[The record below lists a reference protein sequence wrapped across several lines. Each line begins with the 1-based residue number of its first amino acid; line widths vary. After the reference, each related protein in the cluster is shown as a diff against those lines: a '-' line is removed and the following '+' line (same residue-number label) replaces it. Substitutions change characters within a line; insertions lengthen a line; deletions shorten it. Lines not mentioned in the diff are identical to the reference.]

1 MKPTNPNGKLH
12 KINSFKRLLE
22 LTKPHLK
29 KIVLAALCV
38 IVVNSAEL
46 LKPYILKLV
55 IDDFLVK
62 KISRNGINSITLM
75 GNSIF
80 WCCIY

>member
-1 MKPTNPNGKLH
+1 MKPTNLNGKLH

-55 IDDFLVK
+55 LV
-62 KISRNGINSITLM
+62 
-75 GNSIF
+75 
-80 WCCIY
+80 